1 MNTRARARDSQGQVG
16 QRKKEINKLPFA
28 NHANKLSKVITFGS
42 KPIIDIKQFLR
53 FSILNRLFRKQK
65 KS

>member
-1 MNTRARARDSQGQVG
+1 MNTRARARDSQGLVG

-42 KPIIDIKQFLR
+42 ISTINL
-53 FSILNRLFRKQK
+53 
-65 KS
+65 